1 MKKSYY
7 LKYGI
12 DKTKEELKELLE
24 KKWDIICAEHDS
36 SYFGVYFNY
45 SGLYA
50 DKLTITDNYIA
61 SSKEWLHE
69 ENKEFT
75 SLINVSIFNGKNT
88 EKLSRYKFIKNVFVQ
103 LNVSSVITDKC
114 VEEG

>member
-7 LKYGI
+7 LKYGS

-24 KKWDIICAEHDS
+24 KKWGIICAKHDS

-50 DKLTITDNYIA
+50 DKLTITGNYIA

-69 ENKEFT
+69 ESKGVT
-75 SLINVSIFNGKNT
+75 SLINVSIFNGENT
-88 EKLSRYKFIKNVFVQ
+88 EKLSRYKLIKKFFVQ
-103 LNVSSVITDKC
+103 LNVDSVIIDKC
-114 VEEG
+114 IEED

>member
-7 LKYGI
+7 LKYGS

-36 SYFGVYFNY
+36 SYFGVYFNH

-50 DKLTITDNYIA
+50 DKLTITDNYIV
-61 SSKEWLHE
+61 SSREWLHE
-69 ENKEFT
+69 GNKEFT
-75 SLINVSIFNGKNT
+75 SLINVSIFNGRNT
-88 EKLSRYKFIKNVFVQ
+88 EKLSQYKFIKNVFVQ
-103 LNVSSVITDKC
+103 LNVDSVISDEC
-114 VEEG
+114 IEED